1 MSKIDYIVILVYLV
15 GVILVGLKCKEKT
28 KSSSDYMVADR
39 KLGISIFMGT
49 YLATAIGGGVL
60 NGWVGNVYESGLIIL
75 PSMIAIYIATIVTGL
90 FLATKLRNFGGFTAP
105 DVLGRMYG
113 KPAQAYGGLC
123 SFLYL
128 MGTGPAMQ
136 TVTFGTV
143 INVVTGIPFVYGAII
158 STIVILLFTYF
169 SGFWGVAVTDYVQF
183 IIMGFGVAFAAW
195 LCFEKVGGWEGIVAT
210 VPQSHLT
217 ITNDITAIIRLIFT
231 TSLTTLIDGNRYQ
244 RFFACKDA
252 KTAKKGT
259 LLSLIPL
266 HTFYMTILLLGT
278 CAYILIPNIKPD
290 AAFSSLLLNE
300 LPPVLRGLVFA
311 ALLAAILSTSDSY
324 LLVAAT
330 NYSNDIYKNLINPKC
345 DDQKMLKI
353 TKHTTLVLGLGGL
366 AIAIWMQS
374 IMSIW
379 SLASAAYVGGCFIPM
394 LYALFFKNCKKSA
407 LAANC
412 AMIVGSV
419 TSVVFE
425 ITGITF
431 LSLPGAAV
439 GTIANF
445 IVFFLVTLLD
455 PKATVKS
462 L

>member
-1 MSKIDYIVILVYLV
+1 
-15 GVILVGLKCKEKT
+15 
-28 KSSSDYMVADR
+28 
-39 KLGISIFMGT
+39 
-49 YLATAIGGGVL
+49 
-60 NGWVGNVYESGLIIL
+60 
-75 PSMIAIYIATIVTGL
+75 
-90 FLATKLRNFGGFTAP
+90 
-105 DVLGRMYG
+105 MYG

-278 CAYILIPNIKPD
+278 CAYILIPNIRIG
-290 AAFSSLLLNE
+290 FCSIIG
-300 LPPVLRGLVFA
+300 R
-311 ALLAAILSTSDSY
+311 
-324 LLVAAT
+324 
-330 NYSNDIYKNLINPKC
+330 YSVYIRFIF
-345 DDQKMLKI
+345 I
-353 TKHTTLVLGLGGL
+353 
-366 AIAIWMQS
+366 
-374 IMSIW
+374 
-379 SLASAAYVGGCFIPM
+379 GCSNQ
-394 LYALFFKNCKKSA
+394 LF
-407 LAANC
+407 
-412 AMIVGSV
+412 
-419 TSVVFE
+419 
-425 ITGITF
+425 
-431 LSLPGAAV
+431 
-439 GTIANF
+439 
-445 IVFFLVTLLD
+445 
-455 PKATVKS
+455 
-462 L
+462 